1 MTKYASRMKTHLLAL
16 YSVKVPIGNMW
27 NTLFKIITNQWELPL
42 TRRQVICQKSY
53 AMHSLTL
60 KNLKRYYNNISL
72 LKLTKTQKTNIM
84 TPQEF
89 FKNDLFAEN
98 AGVVLLE
105 VREGYS
111 KAKLEIKPEHLNA
124 GARTQGGA
132 IFTLADLALAAAAN
146 SHGTLAF
153 SLSSNITFLRAS
165 GPGDTLYAEA
175 RERYIGRSTGCY
187 QVDVTN
193 QNGDLIAT
201 FESSVFR
208 KDQKVPFTL

>member
-1 MTKYASRMKTHLLAL
+1 
-16 YSVKVPIGNMW
+16 
-27 NTLFKIITNQWELPL
+27 
-42 TRRQVICQKSY
+42 
-53 AMHSLTL
+53 
-60 KNLKRYYNNISL
+60 
-72 LKLTKTQKTNIM
+72 M

-89 FKNDLFAEN
+89 FKKDLFAEN
-98 AGVVLLE
+98 AGIVLLE

-124 GARTQGGA
+124 RS
-132 IFTLADLALAAAAN
+132 AN

-153 SLSSNITFLRAS
+153 SLSSSITFLRAS

-187 QVDVTN
+187 QIDVTN